1 MKLFQTPPVSFKPR
15 KGNKLDEKI
24 YELLIQLDVKIPIVL
39 IKENLYLI
47 GTSRVICDLRNES
60 VIVRV
65 GGGNDTLFNYLA
77 NNHKQF
83 ERQLAVQMLKNK
95 QTLHEILY
103 GLSADKKLKNL
114 VGLLMPRTPS
124 PTKSR
129 SPSPNKWAQIP
140 ARNEKGISLYRK

>member
-1 MKLFQTPPVSFKPR
+1 
-15 KGNKLDEKI
+15 
-24 YELLIQLDVKIPIVL
+24 
-39 IKENLYLI
+39 
-47 GTSRVICDLRNES
+47 
-60 VIVRV
+60 
-65 GGGNDTLFNYLA
+65 
-77 NNHKQF
+77 
-83 ERQLAVQMLKNK
+83 MLKNK

>member
-24 YELLIQLDVKIPIVL
+24 YELLISLDVKIPIVL

-65 GGGNDTLFNYLA
+65 GGGNDTLFNYLS

-83 ERQLAVQMLKNK
+83 ER
-95 QTLHEILY
+95 
-103 GLSADKKLKNL
+103 
-114 VGLLMPRTPS
+114 
-124 PTKSR
+124 
-129 SPSPNKWAQIP
+129 
-140 ARNEKGISLYRK
+140 